1 VAPVQTRLEAYA
13 PQGLTGAPFDAV
25 ISRAF
30 ASLAAFAEAA
40 RHLAGDARLLAM
52 KGRCP
57 TAELSDLPAWLRVE
71 AVERLVVP
79 GLQEERHLV
88 IMSVNP

>member
-1 VAPVQTRLEAYA
+1 L
-13 PQGLTGAPFDAV
+13 
-25 ISRAF
+25 
-30 ASLAAFAEAA
+30 LAA
-40 RHLAGDARLLAM
+40 